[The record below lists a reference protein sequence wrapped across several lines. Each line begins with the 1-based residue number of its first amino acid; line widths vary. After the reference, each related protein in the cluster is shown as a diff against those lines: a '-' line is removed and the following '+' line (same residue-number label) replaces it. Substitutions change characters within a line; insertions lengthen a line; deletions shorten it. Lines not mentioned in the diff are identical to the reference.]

1 MSKCPYCTT
10 GKIIHTNSHCWDI
23 DPIED
28 MGCYSKFKD
37 NKLFGFSKWKFCPI
51 CGRKL
56 EKEKTPQEIYDEY
69 ITAWGKG
76 FCE

>member
-1 MSKCPYCTT
+1 
-10 GKIIHTNSHCWDI
+10 
-23 DPIED
+23 
-28 MGCYSKFKD
+28 MGCYSEFKD

-51 CGRKL
+51 CGRRL